1 MVHTAKLNVLAA
13 LILVTLSACG
23 EKQISTPV
31 AATVNDASIS
41 VAEIE
46 HKLKQYSH
54 FSEDKKKNVAQTL
67 LKGSIDTEL
76 LRQAA
81 IDEKLDQDE
90 SVRLSLLQANRL
102 ILANAYVEKQRNSV
116 AKPTPAEVKG
126 YYDQHPG
133 LYADRRIYEL
143 REVSFQ
149 PKPDNEVEILA
160 KLGDGN
166 DFDAF
171 TRWLTEQK
179 IRHANRSQVVSPD
192 DMPENVLAKLSKL
205 SVGGIS
211 EIRAANQLNIL
222 RIDNFQPQP
231 VSLEQATPAIEGKMM
246 ELRKA
251 EAMEAAF
258 KRLREK
264 AKIKYLPPYSELEMQ
279 AANH

>member
-1 MVHTAKLNVLAA
+1 MLHTPKLNVFAA
-13 LILVTLSACG
+13 LILVMLSACD
-23 EKQISTPV
+23 KNQVSTPV
-31 AATVNDASIS
+31 AATVNDTSIS

-54 FSEDKKKNVAQTL
+54 FPEDKKKNITQTL
-67 LKGSIDTEL
+67 LKGTIDTEL

-116 AKPTPAEVKG
+116 AKPTPAEVKV

-133 LYADRRIYEL
+133 LFGERRIYEL

-149 PKPDNEVEILA
+149 PKPDNEAEILA
-160 KLGDGN
+160 KLGDGIA
-166 DFDAF
+166 FEAF

-179 IRHANRSQVVSPD
+179 IRHATRSQVMSPD

-205 SVGGIS
+205 SVGGVS
-211 EIRAANQLNIL
+211 EVRGANHLTIL

-231 VSLEQATPAIEGKMM
+231 VSLEQATPAIEGKIM
-246 ELRKA
+246 ELRKT

-258 KRLREK
+258 KRLHEK
-264 AKIKYLPPYSELEMQ
+264 AKIKYLPPYSEIEMQ
-279 AANH
+279 AAGH